1 MEPWFAALA
10 RPTAAVPSARRPTT
24 TPWPG
29 APPEPASFPTRL
41 VAGPTAGGITDALVE
56 MGVEFFGE
64 LVARLVDRRW
74 KVTVTRGRVNARA
87 VTWRIVHAEFF
98 VGREAAEERRTS
110 LLDNWRPGAMA
121 DLPRM
126 SFSDL
131 RSLRLTTK
139 G

>member
-1 MEPWFAALA
+1 
-10 RPTAAVPSARRPTT
+10 
-24 TPWPG
+24 
-29 APPEPASFPTRL
+29 
-41 VAGPTAGGITDALVE
+41 

-74 KVTVTRGRVNARA
+74 KVTVTRGRVAARP

-98 VGREAAEERRTS
+98 VGGEAAEERRTS
-110 LLDNWRPGAMA
+110 RLDNWRPGAMA
-121 DLPRM
+121 DLARM